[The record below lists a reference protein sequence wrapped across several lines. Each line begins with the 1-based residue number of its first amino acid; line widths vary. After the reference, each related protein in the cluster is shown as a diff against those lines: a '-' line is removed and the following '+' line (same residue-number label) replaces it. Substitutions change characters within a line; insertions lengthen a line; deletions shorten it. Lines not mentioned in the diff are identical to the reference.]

1 MKRQQQTH
9 EVPGLVIALSS
20 MLLGIMVA
28 ARFLPSLQ
36 AHWGQ
41 SYVFGAS
48 PLTIAAIGVVTF
60 IVIGLNILRSLVD
73 RQSRMDRDLLNAF
86 LEHIPDTVF
95 FKDLDSRFLRISR
108 AGADRFGLDDPELAV
123 NKTDADIFSAEHAG
137 QALTD
142 EKEIIRTGLPVIG
155 IEEKETWPDGREN
168 WVLTTKVPLK
178 DRHGQII
185 GTMGIAHDITDRKQ
199 AEVQIRYMALH
210 DVLTGLPNRALL
222 QDRLSQAIALARRH
236 RQKIAVL
243 MLDLDHFKNVN
254 DSLGHSVGDRL
265 LEAVSKRLQACLRTS
280 DTVARLGGDEFVI
293 ALSEVTDNQNIQ
305 QVAHKV
311 LTALA
316 EPIQI
321 EGHELTT
328 RASIGISQYPA
339 DGETSEAL
347 LQGADA
353 AMYEAKKSGRG
364 TCCFF
369 TRELSEATR
378 HKQKLENDLHQA
390 CARSEFVLHYQPL
403 VTTDSG
409 RIAGVEAL
417 LRWHHPEQGLIA
429 PNQFISLLE
438 ELGLMSD
445 VGRWV
450 LRTACLQI
458 VAWEKQGFPPLR
470 LAVNVSAQQFYRGD
484 IVKTVDQI
492 LCETGLDPERLELEL
507 TESLTLDDSDTTLK
521 IMRELKRIGIRLSL
535 DDFGTGWSSL
545 SYLRKFPLDRIK
557 IDRSFL
563 RDIASQPAAE
573 AVVRTVLNLG
583 RNLGLACTAEGVE
596 TSQQF
601 DYLKKQKCPEI
612 QGFLYS
618 PALPAADFGAL
629 LRSGKSGFGDD
640 SETSGSGGS
649 AVEPSPS
656 TRSAGMS

>member
-1 MKRQQQTH
+1 MMKQPWQIR
-9 EVPGLVIALSS
+9 EVPSLVIAVSS

-36 AHWGQ
+36 AYRGQ
-41 SYVFGAS
+41 SYALDGF
-48 PLTIAAIGVVTF
+48 PLTIAAIAVATF
-60 IVIGLNILRSLVD
+60 IVIGLIILRTLID
-73 RQSRMDRDLLNAF
+73 KRFRMERDLLNAF

-95 FKDLDSRFLRISR
+95 FKDRDSRFLRISR
-108 AGADRFGLDDPELAV
+108 AAADRFGLVDPEQAV
-123 NKTDADIFSAEHAG
+123 NKTDADIFSSEHAV

-142 EKEIIRTGLPVIG
+142 EKDIIRTGQAVIG

-178 DRHGQII
+178 DRNGQII

-265 LEAVSKRLQACLRTS
+265 LETVSKRLQACLRAS
-280 DTVARLGGDEFVI
+280 DIVARLGGDEFVI
-293 ALSEVTDNQNIQ
+293 ALPEVTDKQNIE
-305 QVAHKV
+305 QVVHKV

-321 EGHELTT
+321 EGHELATS
-328 RASIGISQYPA
+328 ASIGISQYPA
-339 DGETSEAL
+339 DGENSEAL

-353 AMYEAKKSGRG
+353 AMYEAKKSSRG

-369 TRELSEATR
+369 TPELSEATR
-378 HKQKLENDLHQA
+378 HRQNLEKDLHQA
-390 CARSEFVLHYQPL
+390 CARNEFVLHYQPL
-403 VTTDSG
+403 VSTDSG
-409 RIAGVEAL
+409 RITGVEAL
-417 LRWHHPEQGLIA
+417 LRWHHPEQGLIS

-438 ELGLMSD
+438 EMGLMAE
-445 VGRWV
+445 VGQWV

-458 VAWEKQGFPPLR
+458 VAWQKEGLPPLR

-484 IVKTVDQI
+484 IVRTVGQI
-492 LCETGLDPERLELEL
+492 LCETGLDPDRLELEL
-507 TESLTLDDSDTTLK
+507 TESLTLDDSETTLK
-521 IMRELKRIGIRLSL
+521 IMRELKLIGVRLSL

-573 AVVRTVLNLG
+573 AVVRTVINLG

-596 TSQQF
+596 TPQQF
-601 DYLKKQKCPEI
+601 EYLKKQNCPEI

-618 PALPAADFGAL
+618 PALPAADCSAL
-629 LRSGKSGFGDD
+629 LRSGKSGFGDASGI
-640 SETSGSGGS
+640 SESGVS
-649 AVEPSPS
+649 AAASPS
-656 TRSAGMS
+656 ARSAGMS